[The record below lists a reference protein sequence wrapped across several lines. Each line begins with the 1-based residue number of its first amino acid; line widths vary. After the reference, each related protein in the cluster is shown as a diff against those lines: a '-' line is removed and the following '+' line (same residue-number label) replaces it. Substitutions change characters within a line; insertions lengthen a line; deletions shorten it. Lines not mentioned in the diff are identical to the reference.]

1 MKVLIHAPCPWWPT
15 GMGGQAGLLG
25 RMLWELGHRPSLAPS
40 GQTWAAIDGEPARL
54 TSPVEFRVK
63 PGALRVLVPRPP
75 ARPEPS

>member
-1 MKVLIHAPCPWWPT
+1 
-15 GMGGQAGLLG
+15 MGGQAALLG
-25 RMLWELGHRPSLAPS
+25 RMLGELGHEAIFSAS

-54 TSPVEFRVK
+54 TSPVEFRVE